1 MLRVR
6 KKVGACFAR
15 LRKWAIRHSFELLS
29 IAVTVAIGL
38 WIPIAIDSGQ
48 VARAKVDVCTTG
60 ILNSRH
66 DLDVLLRGYAIDR
79 SDKPNRLADWD
90 TALSS
95 LEIVHVTCD
104 SSLVSG
110 GSLLKEHPPTNFET
124 LFAHF
129 VHTRNLDRTGE
140 WTDED
145 RGIVEAMN
153 AWTESA
159 VANLASIP

>member
-1 MLRVR
+1 MLKVR
-6 KKVGACFAR
+6 KKVVACFAR
-15 LRKWAIRHSFELLS
+15 LRKWGTRHSLELLS
-29 IAVTVAIGL
+29 IAVTVAIGI

-48 VARAKVDVCTTG
+48 ATRAKVDVCTTG
-60 ILNSRH
+60 ILTSRH

-110 GSLLKEHPPTNFET
+110 GSLLKEHSPASFAK

-129 VHTRNLDRTGE
+129 VHARNFDRTGE

-145 RGIVEAMN
+145 RGAVEAMN
-153 AWTESA
+153 SWTESA
-159 VANLASIP
+159 VANLASVP